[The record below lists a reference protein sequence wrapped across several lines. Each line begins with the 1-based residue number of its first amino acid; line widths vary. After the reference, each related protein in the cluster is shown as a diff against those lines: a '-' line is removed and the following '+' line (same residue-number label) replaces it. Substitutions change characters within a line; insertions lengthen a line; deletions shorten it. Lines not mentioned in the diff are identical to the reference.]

1 MTRVGIIDL
10 GIGNAVSVRNA
21 LYTLGYESVIFS
33 DSRITQDFTHII
45 LPGVG
50 AFDRGI
56 REIERLGFRQQ
67 LKNFQNEDKPILGI
81 CLGMQL
87 LFEES
92 EEGSEEGLGL
102 LSGQIT
108 KIHPTTHLR
117 IPNTG
122 WHYVCTIKENQIRKD
137 VSEFRAYHNH
147 SFAYQDVSSD
157 SAFLVLSGY
166 QSVIVGVEVAKVI
179 GLQFHPEK
187 SHGAGLKLLKNFC
200 DL

>member
-92 EEGSEEGLGL
+92 EEGSEAGLGL
-102 LSGQIT
+102 LSGRIT
-108 KIHPTTHLR
+108 KIQPTTNLR

-122 WHYVCTIKENQIRKD
+122 WHYVHVTKENQILKD
-137 VSEFRAYHNH
+137 TSVFRAYHNH
-147 SFAYQDVSSD
+147 SFAYQDVTSE
-157 SAFLVLSGY
+157 SAFLTLSDY
-166 QSVIVGVEVAKVI
+166 QSVIVGVTDEKVV